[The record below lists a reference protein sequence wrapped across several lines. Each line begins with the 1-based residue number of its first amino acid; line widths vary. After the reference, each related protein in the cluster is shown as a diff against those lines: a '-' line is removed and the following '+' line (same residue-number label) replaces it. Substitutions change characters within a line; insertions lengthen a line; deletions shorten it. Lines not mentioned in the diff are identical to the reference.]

1 MTLRGQIADFPIETV
16 LQLLA
21 STGKTGQLE
30 VRGDGQSGSLGFD
43 GGRLVSAATGDDGGE
58 AALGAVFTIGE
69 GEFEFIP
76 WQDAPAANLSG
87 DLDQLLDRAVVE
99 RNKIIAIRAIVPSDS
114 LRFRLSERAAE
125 RGEVTLSADQWRT
138 LLAVNGERN
147 VQGVADHLKVGRLA
161 ALDTLAG
168 LVTAGFID
176 TIEPPAEPPPAE
188 PETSAAAPVGSEPSP
203 WSTPAAELGTEPT
216 SPGSEGWQ
224 SATPIETANEWE
236 RPTATE
242 APPAEPTNEWAR
254 PATAEQPEQLAPP
267 DQWSRPSSPANAE
280 WSTPAPAPQPQIS
293 ESPAG
298 EWGRARTEPDLRSDL
313 AAALDERMSAAAP
326 AQPEVERPLAQT
338 PLDVVPEQAAEN
350 DARLAALTGVFDAP
364 APPTPAAPV
373 DHIDEWRRGAVSA
386 VSEPAPAPSVH
397 QAGREGDRD
406 QGEWATSA
414 AESPPEEK
422 KKGLFG
428 FLKRDEPAH
437 EPVAHAEPAGGSSA
451 SRAGQ
456 LASFANEL
464 LTEYNSGQYGK
475 GQVDDRIANLLMRVD
490 EQADPIDRPLPIVD
504 DRIDVAA
511 LERENVAEPQAVP
524 YLALLVSQVYEDAE
538 RTFGRDKAKRGY
550 RAAQQHVFGN
560 DASALAAPDVAGRLP
575 KL

>member
-43 GGRLVSAATGDDGGE
+43 GGRLVSAATGDDAGE
-58 AALGAVFTIGE
+58 TALGAVFTFGD

-76 WQDAPAANLSG
+76 WKDAPAANLSG

-99 RNKIIAIRAIVPSDS
+99 RNKIVAIREIVPSDT

-125 RGEVTLSADQWRT
+125 RGEVTLTADQWRT
-138 LLAVNGERN
+138 LLAVNGERD
-147 VQGVADHLKVGRLA
+147 VRGVADHLKVGRLV
-161 ALDTLAG
+161 ALDTLSG

-176 TIEPPAEPPPAE
+176 TVEPPAEPAEPPPAE
-188 PETSAAAPVGSEPSP
+188 APAAAYA
-203 WSTPAAELGTEPT
+203 PAAVPAVDWPAPVAEPA
-216 SPGSEGWQ
+216 PDPRLSETGAAGWQ
-224 SATPIETANEWE
+224 SATPIETATEWAAPVAE
-236 RPTATE
+236 EPAPD
-242 APPAEPTNEWAR
+242 APPANEWAR
-254 PATAEQPEQLAPP
+254 PK
-267 DQWSRPSSPANAE
+267 
-280 WSTPAPAPQPQIS
+280 TPAPQNERNEWAPP
-293 ESPAG
+293 SPAPANDAS
-298 EWGRARTEPDLRSDL
+298 EWSAPARTDADLRSDL
-313 AAALDERMSAAAP
+313 AAALDARMSAAAP
-326 AQPEVERPLAQT
+326 TQGVEQPLSET
-338 PLDVVPEQAAEN
+338 PLDVAPERAAEN
-350 DARLAALTGVFDAP
+350 DARLAAITGIFD
-364 APPTPAAPV
+364 TPETPQP
-373 DHIDEWRRGAVSA
+373 DRIDEWRRGSA
-386 VSEPAPAPSVH
+386 PVAESEPVRADL
-397 QAGREGDRD
+397 Q
-406 QGEWATSA
+406 EWATPA
-414 AESPPEEK
+414 AEPQPEEK

-437 EPVAHAEPAGGSSA
+437 DRAEQAATSAAVEPGAS

-538 RTFGRDKAKRGY
+538 RAFGRDKAKKGY

>member
-43 GGRLVSAATGDDGGE
+43 SGRLVSAATGDDIGE
-58 AALGAVFTIGE
+58 SALGAVFTMGD

-76 WQDAPAANLSG
+76 WKDAPAANLSG

-99 RNKIIAIRAIVPSDS
+99 RNKIIAFREIVPNDA
-114 LRFRLSERAAE
+114 LRFRLSARAAE
-125 RGEVTLSADQWRT
+125 RSEITLSADQWRT
-138 LLAVNGERN
+138 LLAVNGERD
-147 VQGVADHLKVGRLA
+147 VGAVADHLKVGRLG
-161 ALDTLAG
+161 ALGTLAG

-176 TIEPPAEPPPAE
+176 TVEPPAEPAAVAWPEPAAPEPAAWSAPAAE
-188 PETSAAAPVGSEPSP
+188 PEAQPAWSAPVAEPEPEEFRSATPVETANEWEHAAAPAAPEQPDERSR
-203 WSTPAAELGTEPT
+203 PAA
-216 SPGSEGWQ
+216 
-224 SATPIETANEWE
+224 ADIANEWE
-236 RPTATE
+236 RPTSSVG
-242 APPAEPTNEWAR
+242 EP
-254 PATAEQPEQLAPP
+254 
-267 DQWSRPSSPANAE
+267 NA
-280 WSTPAPAPQPQIS
+280 WAPA
-293 ESPAG
+293 
-298 EWGRARTEPDLRSDL
+298 RTDGDLRSDL
-313 AAALDERMSAAAP
+313 AAALDERMSGASTGTP
-326 AQPEVERPLAQT
+326 AVEQPLGET

-350 DARLAALTGVFDAP
+350 DARLAALTGVFDTPETPTP
-364 APPTPAAPV
+364 APP
-373 DHIDEWRRGAVSA
+373 IDRIGEWRRGATLSTESDPA
-386 VSEPAPAPSVH
+386 RSEL
-397 QAGREGDRD
+397 Q
-406 QGEWATSA
+406 EWATPA
-414 AESPPEEK
+414 AEPQPEEK

-428 FLKRDEPAH
+428 FLKRDEQTP
-437 EPVAHAEPAGGSSA
+437 EPATPTAFADESA
-451 SRAGQ
+451 STRAGQ
-456 LASFANEL
+456 LASFANAL
-464 LTEYNSGQYGK
+464 LTEYNSGHYGK

-538 RTFGRDKAKRGY
+538 RAFGRDKAKRGY
-550 RAAQQHVFGN
+550 RAAQQHVFGT

>member
-43 GGRLVSAATGDDGGE
+43 GGRLVSAATGDDAGE
-58 AALGAVFTIGE
+58 AALGAVFTIGD
-69 GEFEFIP
+69 GDFEFIP
-76 WQDAPAANLSG
+76 WKDAPAANLSG

-99 RNKIIAIRAIVPSDS
+99 RNKIVAIRQIVPSDA

-125 RGEVTLSADQWRT
+125 RGEVTLTADQWRT
-138 LLAVNGERN
+138 LLAVNGERD
-147 VQGVADHLKVGRLA
+147 VRGVADHLKVGRLV
-161 ALDTLAG
+161 ALDTLSG

-176 TIEPPAEPPPAE
+176 TVEPPAEPAAFPEPVADEPTAWSAPAAETATAE
-188 PETSAAAPVGSEPSP
+188 PERAAN
-203 WSTPAAELGTEPT
+203 L
-216 SPGSEGWQ
+216 Q
-224 SATPIETANEWE
+224 SATPVETANEWAA
-236 RPTATE
+236 PAVE
-242 APPAEPTNEWAR
+242 APRQEPVNEWAR
-254 PATAEQPEQLAPP
+254 PAASAPVDAWAPP
-267 DQWSRPSSPANAE
+267 APAEPVNEWASPAPSEPVNEWAPPPAAPATSAD
-280 WSTPAPAPQPQIS
+280 WSTPARS
-293 ESPAG
+293 DV
-298 EWGRARTEPDLRSDL
+298 DLRSDL
-313 AAALDERMSAAAP
+313 AAALDARMSAGAP
-326 AQPEVERPLAQT
+326 APETEQPLTET
-338 PLDVVPEQAAEN
+338 PLDVVPERAAEN
-350 DARLAALTGVFDAP
+350 DARLAALTGIFDTPETPQP
-364 APPTPAAPV
+364 APPV
-373 DHIDEWRRGAVSA
+373 DRIDEWRRGSA
-386 VSEPAPAPSVH
+386 PVADSEPVRSDL
-397 QAGREGDRD
+397 Q
-406 QGEWATSA
+406 EWATPA
-414 AESPPEEK
+414 AEPQPEEK

-437 EPVAHAEPAGGSSA
+437 ERTEQATTSAPVHPGSS

-538 RTFGRDKAKRGY
+538 RVFGRDKAKKGY
-550 RAAQQHVFGN
+550 RVAQQHVFGN

>member
-43 GGRLVSAATGDDGGE
+43 GGRLVSAASGDDGGE
-58 AALGAVFTIGE
+58 AALGAVFTISDGD
-69 GEFEFIP
+69 FEFIP

-99 RNKIIAIRAIVPSDS
+99 RNKFIAIRGIVPSDD

-147 VQGVADHLKVGRLA
+147 VQAVADHLKVGRLA

-168 LVTAGFID
+168 LVTSGFID
-176 TIEPPAEPPPAE
+176 TVEPPAEPTAAE
-188 PETSAAAPVGSEPSP
+188 PETPAAAAAPEPAH
-203 WSTPAAELGTEPT
+203 WSAPAVELGSEPT
-216 SPGSEGWQ
+216 SPGSGWET
-224 SATPIETANEWE
+224 ATPIETAKEWE
-236 RPTATE
+236 RPAATE
-242 APPAEPTNEWAR
+242 PTNPANEWAR
-254 PATAEQPEQLAPP
+254 PAAPQAPEPPTSPEPAAPA
-267 DQWSRPSSPANAE
+267 DQWSRPSSPVRDE
-280 WSTPAPAPQPQIS
+280 WAAPARS
-293 ESPAG
+293 
-298 EWGRARTEPDLRSDL
+298 EPDLRSDL

-326 AQPEVERPLAQT
+326 PPPLTEEPLTET
-338 PLDVVPEQAAEN
+338 PLDVVPERAADN

-364 APPTPAAPV
+364 AQPTPAAPAPQI
-373 DHIDEWRRGAVSA
+373 DRIDEWRRGAGSA
-386 VSEPAPAPSVH
+386 PSETASAPSEPEA
-397 QAGREGDRD
+397 DRA
-406 QGEWATSA
+406 QSEWSTPA
-414 AESPPEEK
+414 AEPQPEEK

-437 EPVAHAEPAGGSSA
+437 EPVARVEPAAGSA
-451 SRAGQ
+451 GSRAGQ
-456 LASFANEL
+456 LASFANQL

-538 RTFGRDKAKRGY
+538 RAFGRDKAKRGY

>member
-43 GGRLVSAATGDDGGE
+43 GGRLVSASTGEDGGE
-58 AALGAVFTIGE
+58 AALGAVFTIGD
-69 GEFEFIP
+69 GDFEFIP
-76 WQDAPAANLSG
+76 WSDAPAANLSG

-99 RNKIIAIRAIVPSDS
+99 RNKIVAIREIVPSDA

-138 LLAVNGERN
+138 LLAVNGERD
-147 VQGVADHLKVGRLA
+147 VRGVADHLKVGRLI
-161 ALDTLAG
+161 ALGTLSG

-176 TIEPPAEPPPAE
+176 TVEPPAEP
-188 PETSAAAPVGSEPSP
+188 AAAPEAPEPPSP
-203 WSTPAAELGTEPT
+203 EPAAA
-216 SPGSEGWQ
+216 WQ
-224 SATPIETANEWE
+224 SATPIETANEW
-236 RPTATE
+236 A
-242 APPAEPTNEWAR
+242 APVAEEPAAAPLNEWAR
-254 PATAEQPEQLAPP
+254 PAPAEAVREWAPP
-267 DQWSRPSSPANAE
+267 APTNE
-280 WSTPAPAPQPQIS
+280 WSAPARS
-293 ESPAG
+293 EA
-298 EWGRARTEPDLRSDL
+298 DLRTDL
-313 AAALDERMSAAAP
+313 AAALDARMSGAT
-326 AQPEVERPLAQT
+326 AQPEQPLTET
-338 PLDVVPEQAAEN
+338 PLDVAPERAAEN
-350 DARLAALTGVFDAP
+350 DARLAAITGIFDSP
-364 APPTPAAPV
+364 GTPEPAAPI
-373 DHIDEWRRGAVSA
+373 DRIDEWRRGSA
-386 VSEPAPAPSVH
+386 PVAESEPAPAHSDLRSDL
-397 QAGREGDRD
+397 Q
-406 QGEWATSA
+406 EWATPA
-414 AESPPEEK
+414 AEPQPEEK

-437 EPVAHAEPAGGSSA
+437 EQVEQAAAPVDQGSS

-538 RTFGRDKAKRGY
+538 RAFGRDKAKKGY